1 MELFLESEPSIVDR
15 TFGALYADGVFL
27 AHTLEDVVRELDGI
41 PVDEWK
47 VQDKTAI
54 PHGRYRVIITR
65 SGRFSRK
72 AGHDVYLPELL
83 SVPGFDKIRIHG
95 GNGPEDTDGCI
106 LRRRP
111 ARGEQRDIQLPARDR
126 AREAEDSGSR
136 SSRTTRFGSRWNER
150 KLPSSGKERT

>member
-15 TFGALYADGVFL
+15 TFGGLYADGVFL

-47 VQDKTAI
+47 VQNKTAI

-65 SGRFSRK
+65 SERFSRK

-95 GNGPEDTDGCI
+95 GNGPEDTEGCI
-106 LRRRP
+106 LVGDQRVANKEIFNCPP
-111 ARGEQRDIQLPARDR
+111 ALERVKQKIQEAIFKGEEIWI
-126 AREAEDSGSR
+126 
-136 SSRTTRFGSRWNER
+136 TVER
-150 KLPSSGKERT
+150 KKAA